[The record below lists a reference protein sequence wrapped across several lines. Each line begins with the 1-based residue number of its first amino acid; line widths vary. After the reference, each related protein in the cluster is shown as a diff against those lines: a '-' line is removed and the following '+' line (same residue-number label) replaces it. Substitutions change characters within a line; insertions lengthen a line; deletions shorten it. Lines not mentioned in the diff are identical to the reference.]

1 MKLKIFGN
9 INFLLFHF
17 FLRKPLFFLTSSR
30 TCQKNT
36 LVKKDVKVPFLTLG
50 QYTQK
55 IFPSPQNLMKLKI
68 SGNINFLVFHFF
80 LRKPL
85 SFLTSSETCQKNTLV
100 KKHVKVPFSTLG
112 PYAQKIF
119 PGPQNLIDLKIS
131 GNINFLLFHFFLR
144 KLLLF
149 FTSSETCQENTLV
162 KKDVKVPFSTLG
174 PYAQKFFSGPQI
186 LIDVKISEKINF
198 LVFHF
203 FFRKPLFFLR
213 SSGTCKKNTL
223 VKKDVKVPFSTLGPY
238 AQKIFPGPQNL
249 MVLKTFGDIKF
260 VFFHFFF
267 QESLFCLTST

>member
-1 MKLKIFGN
+1 M
-9 INFLLFHF
+9 
-17 FLRKPLFFLTSSR
+17 
-30 TCQKNT
+30 
-36 LVKKDVKVPFLTLG
+36 
-50 QYTQK
+50 
-55 IFPSPQNLMKLKI
+55 
-68 SGNINFLVFHFF
+68 
-80 LRKPL
+80 RKPL
-85 SFLTSSETCQKNTLV
+85 SFLTSSETCQKNTLVKKHVKVPFSTLGPYAKKIFPGPQNLIDLKISGNINFLLIHFFLRKLLLFFTSSETCQENTLV

-131 GNINFLLFHFFLR
+131 GKINFLVFHFFFR
-144 KLLLF
+144 KPLF
-149 FTSSETCQENTLV
+149 FLRSSGTCKKNTLV

-186 LIDVKISEKINF
+186 LIDLKISGKINF